1 MASLPRVADAFRRH
15 YRRRGCRR
23 NDCGWELGW
32 KLGWGARLGLG
43 RVSVGSRSGLG
54 WQPGRG
60 PVGDL
65 IDAWPGAR

>member
-1 MASLPRVADAFRRH
+1 MTAVGSLVGSLVGEP
-15 YRRRGCRR
+15 
-23 NDCGWELGW
+23 GWVSVGP
-32 KLGWGARLGLG
+32 RLGLG
-43 RVSVGSRSGLG
+43 RVSVGSRSGLGRGSVGSRSGLG